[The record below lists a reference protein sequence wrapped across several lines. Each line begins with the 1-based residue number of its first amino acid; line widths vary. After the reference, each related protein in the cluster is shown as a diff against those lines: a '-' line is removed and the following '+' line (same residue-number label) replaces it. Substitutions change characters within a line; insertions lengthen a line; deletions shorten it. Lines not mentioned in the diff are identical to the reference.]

1 MGKVVRSSVKIW
13 LICGIVLILVQIL
26 LGAITRLTG
35 SGLSITRWDIVTGV
49 LFPLSDESWN
59 HHFELYKQ
67 TPQYQKINSDMR
79 LSDFK
84 FIFFWEYFHRL
95 WARMMGLVFVFPF
108 VYFLIKNWLN
118 RRLLVQL
125 SLVIILAAFVA
136 SLGWIMVAS
145 GLSERPWVNA
155 YKLSFHFLAAVALL
169 TFIFFTYLD
178 YSCGDLRKW
187 DTGRRGSNVALRI
200 FAVLVILQLFVA
212 GVMSGTHAGLIAPT
226 WPKIAKDWVPGFLL
240 RGNFSVLYDWSDY
253 DKNPSFLLLVQ
264 FVHRSLA
271 YVIYG
276 FAIWMYFYFRK
287 SSLVLHRYF
296 GLVVGLLT
304 VQLILGILTVIN
316 CHGKV
321 PLFLA
326 ISHQFMGLAL
336 WLCVFY
342 GLWRIKNANISV
354 L

>member
-1 MGKVVRSSVKIW
+1 MGKVVRRSVKIW
-13 LICGIVLILVQIL
+13 LNCGIVLILVQIL

-67 TPQYQKINSDMR
+67 TSQYQKINSDMR

-118 RRLLVQL
+118 RRLLVHL
-125 SLVIILAAFVA
+125 SIVIILAAFVA

-169 TFIFFTYLD
+169 TFIFYTYLD
-178 YSCGDLRKW
+178 YSYGDLKKW

-240 RGNFSVLYDWSDY
+240 SGNFSVLYDWSDY

-271 YVIYG
+271 YLIYG
-276 FAIWMYFYFRK
+276 FAIWIFFYFRK

-296 GLVVGLLT
+296 SLLVGLLT
-304 VQLILGILTVIN
+304 FQLILGILTVIN

>member
-1 MGKVVRSSVKIW
+1 MG
-13 LICGIVLILVQIL
+13 
-26 LGAITRLTG
+26 
-35 SGLSITRWDIVTGV
+35 
-49 LFPLSDESWN
+49 
-59 HHFELYKQ
+59 
-67 TPQYQKINSDMR
+67 

-95 WARMMGLVFVFPF
+95 WARMMGLVFVFPL

-118 RRLLVQL
+118 RRLLVHL
-125 SLVIILAAFVA
+125 SIVIILAAFVA

-178 YSCGDLRKW
+178 YSCGDLKKW
-187 DTGRRGSNVALRI
+187 DTGRRGSIVALRI

-276 FAIWMYFYFRK
+276 FAIWMFFYFRK
-287 SSLVLHRYF
+287 SSLVLLRYF
-296 GLVVGLLT
+296 SLLVGLLT